1 MQKIEVLYH
10 LFKLLDLLL
19 LFLDQILQL
28 RIFLPCLISAVFP
41 LSLIVTHLLCLLHPI
56 VALSPGIG
64 ILIKRKTLI
73 DIDGEVLSKAIQW
86 AGLGLAHSLWTGIE
100 VKVDL
105 SKQ

>member
-10 LFKLLDLLL
+10 LFKFLDLLL

-41 LSLIVTHLLCLLHPI
+41 LSLVITHLLCLLHP
-56 VALSPGIG
+56 VVTLSPSIG
-64 ILIKRKTLI
+64 ILIKREALI
-73 DIDGEVLSKAIQW
+73 DIDGEVLTKTIQW
-86 AGLGLAHSLWTGIE
+86 AGLGLTHGLRTSIE

-105 SKQ
+105 SE